1 MLKFSENYK
10 KMHACGFFCLFFFS
24 SGGWVKTKL
33 KLTTLPH
40 LTVSCVDLTR
50 LWNTTAVSY
59 FVTRRTHVWSISLH
73 IRGYHVVAENHK
85 L

>member
-10 KMHACGFFCLFFFS
+10 KMHACGFFFCFFFS

-50 LWNTTAVSY
+50 LSITTV
-59 FVTRRTHVWSISLH
+59 L
-73 IRGYHVVAENHK
+73 